1 MQQRALRIVYNDCS
15 SSFEGLLNK
24 DKSVSIHQR
33 NLQQL
38 AIENFKVKIG
48 ITMNW

>member
-24 DKSVSIHQR
+24 GKSVTIHQR

-48 ITMNW
+48 ITMN